1 MQGICGW
8 DSVYVKREQAQPKKS
23 CIAEPKCTK
32 IVVVPV
38 LKVVG
43 KKKRLWYSFGDMSK
57 EEKKPEELDD
67 KLKKVKKKVVGGATA
82 AGLGASVLL
91 GGMFES
97 PEELMQ
103 KTSESYPQ
111 PSPIVMTV
119 DLDEED
125 TDEDNDGEETTEEEK
140 IGLFAKIKK
149 KILELPAGIRAI
161 VGVPLWAIGWVI
173 IHVLSIAWEAVLA
186 PVLGFLLKWVLAGLA
201 LVGVFA
207 AAMKCAF
214 PHLPLK
220 KILRPKNILFLVLGT
235 VILGV
240 LDKVIPLFWE
250 EYTGYRFL
258 VMLGGGMIVLLAV
271 GIPFIIKQIKTQKE
285 ERLALEAKEKESIGK
300 HTIDDTLALVKKT
313 EQALGIE
320 SPLLPYKITK
330 TEKTKSESK

>member
-1 MQGICGW
+1 
-8 DSVYVKREQAQPKKS
+8 
-23 CIAEPKCTK
+23 
-32 IVVVPV
+32 
-38 LKVVG
+38 
-43 KKKRLWYSFGDMSK
+43 MSK

-111 PSPIVMTV
+111 PSPVVMTV

-125 TDEDNDGEETTEEEK
+125 TDEENDGEETSEEES

-258 VMLGGGMIVLLAV
+258 VMLGGGLIVLLAV
-271 GIPFIIKQIKTQKE
+271 GIPFIIKQIKAQKEE
-285 ERLALEAKEKESIGK
+285 ERLALEAKEKESLGK
-300 HTIDDTLALVKKT
+300 HTIDDTLELVKKT

>member
-1 MQGICGW
+1 M
-8 DSVYVKREQAQPKKS
+8 KK
-23 CIAEPKCTK
+23 ERN
-32 IVVVPV
+32 VVFFRWH
-38 LKVVG
+38 
-43 KKKRLWYSFGDMSK
+43 KK
-57 EEKKPEELDD
+57 EKQRDELDD
-67 KLKKVKKKVVGGATA
+67 KIKMAKKNETDEKLKKVKKKVVGGATA

-91 GGMFES
+91 GGLFES

-103 KTSESYPQ
+103 KNKEALQSQQ

-119 DLDEED
+119 NLDEED
-125 TDEDNDGEETTEEEK
+125 TDEDNDSEENSEEES

-240 LDKVIPLFWE
+240 LDKVIPLFWA

-258 VMLGGGMIVLLAV
+258 VMLGGGLIVLLAV
-271 GIPFIIKQIKTQKE
+271 GIPFIIKQVKTQKE
-285 ERLALEAKEKESIGK
+285 EERKALEAEEKKSIAG
-300 HTIDDTLALVKKT
+300 HTIENTLELVKKA
-313 EQALGIE
+313 EKLVGIE
-320 SPLLPYKITK
+320 SFSAAAETQSNGGK
-330 TEKTKSESK
+330 EKKP

>member
-1 MQGICGW
+1 M
-8 DSVYVKREQAQPKKS
+8 
-23 CIAEPKCTK
+23 
-32 IVVVPV
+32 
-38 LKVVG
+38 
-43 KKKRLWYSFGDMSK
+43 GDNSNTTMSK

-258 VMLGGGMIVLLAV
+258 VMLGGGLIVLLAV
-271 GIPFIIKQIKTQKE
+271 GIPFIIKQIKTKKE

>member
-1 MQGICGW
+1 
-8 DSVYVKREQAQPKKS
+8 
-23 CIAEPKCTK
+23 
-32 IVVVPV
+32 
-38 LKVVG
+38 
-43 KKKRLWYSFGDMSK
+43 MSK

-258 VMLGGGMIVLLAV
+258 VMLGGGLIVLPAV